1 MEMLKRNRR
10 DLLKNAAAVATAS
23 LASNVWTSVSAV
35 ALDRKVGAIAIDKVL
50 SDAVQEKQVLG
61 IRRRRLPASCCR
73 RHCRLRIRCRWASTI
88 ALSAVSKS

>member
-35 ALDRKVGAIAIDKVL
+35 ALGRKVGAIA
-50 SDAVQEKQVLG
+50 
-61 IRRRRLPASCCR
+61 RRLQINLYASV
-73 RHCRLRIRCRWASTI
+73 AESSVGPYV
-88 ALSAVSKS
+88 A